1 MDADGI
7 RLDDR
12 HSHIGI
18 RLQCRVE
25 DRWERLEAQGW
36 NAAGFNFHHTLALE
50 GPELEFK
57 RGLTRFAGRIIWR
70 TVNASDDAVVEAWLN
85 ELIYKQAE
93 RSIDSAPLRLR
104 LLKLVRTAGLV
115 GQKRTIL
122 ASLGVVVTD
131 DSIAEQLERRKREQ
145 SLYHYGIHV
154 QSPLWSEVVAN
165 AIRVS
170 DVLTSLEKWSDAVG
184 RR

>member
-1 MDADGI
+1 MVADGI
-7 RLDDR
+7 RLDNR

-36 NAAGFNFHHTLALE
+36 NGAGFSFHHALALE

-57 RGLTRFAGRIIWR
+57 RGLTRFVGRIIWR
-70 TVNASDDAVVEAWLN
+70 TVNSSNDAVVEVWLN

-93 RSIDSAPLRLR
+93 HSIDSAPLRTR
-104 LLKLVRTAGLV
+104 LLKLMRTAGLLS
-115 GQKRTIL
+115 QKRTIL

-131 DSIAEQLERRKREQ
+131 DSIAQQLERRKREQ
-145 SLYHYGIHV
+145 PLYHYGIHV
-154 QSPLWSEVVAN
+154 QSPLWNEVVAS
-165 AIRVS
+165 ALSVS
-170 DVLTSLEKWSDAVG
+170 DVLTSLEKWSDAVAH
-184 RR
+184 R

>member
-1 MDADGI
+1 MVADSI

-18 RLQCRVE
+18 RLQCRVD

-36 NAAGFNFHHTLALE
+36 NAAGFNFHHVLGLD

-57 RGLTRFAGRIIWR
+57 RGLTRFTGRIIWR
-70 TVNASDDAVVEAWLN
+70 TVSTSDAAMAEAWLN

-104 LLKLVRTAGLV
+104 LLKLMRTAGLL
-115 GQKRTIL
+115 GQKRAVL
-122 ASLGVVVTD
+122 ASLGMVVSD
-131 DSIAEQLERRKREQ
+131 AAIDEQLQRRRQEQ
-145 SLYHYGIHV
+145 PLYHYGIHV
-154 QSPLWSEVVAN
+154 QAPQWADVVAN
-165 AIRVS
+165 ALQVS
-170 DVLTSLEKWSDAVG
+170 SVLTSLGKWSDALG
-184 RR
+184 PR

>member
-36 NAAGFNFHHTLALE
+36 NAMGFNFHHTLALE

-57 RGLTRFAGRIIWR
+57 RGLTRFPGRVIWR
-70 TVNASDDAVVEAWLN
+70 SVNASDGAVVEAWFN

-93 RSIDSAPLRLR
+93 RSIDSAPLRTR
-104 LLKLVRTAGLV
+104 LLKLMRTSGLL

-131 DSIAEQLERRKREQ
+131 DGIAEQLERRKREQ
-145 SLYHYGIHV
+145 PLYHYGIHV
-154 QSPLWSEVVAN
+154 QSSLWGEVVAN
-165 AIRVS
+165 ALSVS
-170 DVLTSLEKWSDAVG
+170 GVLTSLEKWSDAFG